1 MRIACVHVPQF
12 ALQAVTRVDPS
23 LRAAPVAVVA
33 TAASASIRVAQAS
46 ARPGTHGPV
55 VQACSRAAYA
65 LGCRIGMTATAA
77 RALSPELIVIASDA
91 LHERETVRALADA
104 LLDLCPAV
112 EPGTRVGAG
121 LAHLAMYCEVP
132 RRTHG
137 AGFGEKL
144 LARLERFGIIGRI
157 GIADDRFTAWVA
169 ASDRP
174 ELGEDAVVSV
184 PRGGSAAFLAAKP
197 LSLLGISPEV
207 QHMLGI
213 LGVKTL
219 GAFASLPAPS
229 VTRPFEADYQALARG
244 DSGHALHAYLPDAP
258 IREEVAI
265 AADPVTMIIA
275 DGSGGTRAAGIP
287 NGPLELP
294 SADEPVRRSGALSG
308 PAAVAVL
315 AERLALR
322 LGGRGRSA
330 ARLELV
336 VTRRDGTESVRL
348 FGPAVTVASA
358 RAGAPRVGMP
368 ALLAGATS
376 LESAE
381 ELADAIAAV
390 LGEDLHVAA
399 RLAVA
404 VTGEVVAGDLAA
416 ATLVRADLTNMADVT
431 RGANVASFAEHAAS
445 RAAEPARDIFGVV
458 LASTGATT
466 REPFGLSSPDLRER
480 DERRDAHRRLTRG
493 KQRRRTNRPAAEE
506 LLQPRLF
513 KDVM

>member
-1 MRIACVHVPQF
+1 MRIACVHIPQF

-23 LRAAPVAVVA
+23 LRAAPVAVVS
-33 TAASASIRVAQAS
+33 TTASASIRFTHS
-46 ARPGTHGPV
+46 GARPGTSGPV

-77 RALSPELIVIASDA
+77 RALSPELIVIASDV

-112 EPGTRVGAG
+112 EPGTRVGTG

-174 ELGEDAVVSV
+174 ESGDDAVMSV
-184 PRGGSAAFLAAKP
+184 PRGGSAAFLAGKP

-244 DSGHALHAYLPDAP
+244 DSGHSLHAYLPDAP

-265 AADPVTMIIA
+265 AADPVTMSFA
-275 DGSGGTRAAGIP
+275 EGSGGTRSAGVP

-294 SADEPVRRSGALSG
+294 SRDELVRRSGALSG

-322 LGGRGRSA
+322 LGGRGRCA

-348 FGPAVTVASA
+348 FGPAVAVATRS
-358 RAGAPRVGMP
+358 PRVGMS
-368 ALLAGATS
+368 ALLSATS

-404 VTGEVVAGDLAA
+404 VTGEVVAGDIVA
-416 ATLVRADLTNMADVT
+416 ATLVRADLANLADIALAT
-431 RGANVASFAEHAAS
+431 PSSASFANHAAS
-445 RAAEPARDIFGVV
+445 RAAEPPRDIFGVV
-458 LASTGATT
+458 LASTGSS
-466 REPFGLSSPDLRER
+466 REPFGLTSAEPRER